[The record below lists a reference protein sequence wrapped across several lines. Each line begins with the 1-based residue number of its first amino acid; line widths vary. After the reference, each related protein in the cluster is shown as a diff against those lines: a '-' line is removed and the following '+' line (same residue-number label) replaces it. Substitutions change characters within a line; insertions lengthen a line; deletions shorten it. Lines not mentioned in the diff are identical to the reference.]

1 MTDAGDMERHP
12 GPAMLIA
19 FRAQNVRSFRGRV
32 ELLAARNAPGRAGHP
47 AGNPLRRQD
56 GKPISVLPAAGV
68 FGANA
73 SGKSNLLRAMADM
86 RMFVL
91 QSFRKGKPGSRLSTS
106 PFLLG
111 EDDGSAP
118 STYEVE
124 LICRCVCQVGV
135 FDRVRWAGVWGGRES
150 GAPGSV
156 SALPV

>member
-32 ELLAARNAPGRAGHP
+32 ELSLLATRLAERGIPREIP
-47 AGNPLRRQD
+47 WRQD